1 MESERASER
10 ERVFTWA
17 DVCVLCLGEIVGSV
31 CRVLLR
37 YEGKN
42 VHMPYWS
49 QFALAAV
56 PAHFARPVL

>member
-1 MESERASER
+1 M
-10 ERVFTWA
+10 WA

-56 PAHFARPVL
+56 PAHFARPAP